1 MLTLS
6 KTYAVKTGR
15 PRFLF
20 QIFKSLHSSSLLYLN
35 IEMQIYNFYMY
46 FRSMEFRIAPMILVL
61 FNLFFITLANPTFN
75 EWIPLKEL
83 ASFSKVL
90 IPFGLVFVLSVG
102 TFIRHT
108 YYSKQFKFTYY
119 GLQLLNLA
127 MLVFYI
133 YAIKQQHL

>member
-1 MLTLS
+1 
-6 KTYAVKTGR
+6 
-15 PRFLF
+15 
-20 QIFKSLHSSSLLYLN
+20 
-35 IEMQIYNFYMY
+35 
-46 FRSMEFRIAPMILVL
+46 MEFRIAPMILVL

-75 EWIPLKEL
+75 EWIPLKDL

-90 IPFGLVFVLSVG
+90 IPFGLVFALSVG
-102 TFIRHT
+102 TFLRHT

-119 GLQLLNLA
+119 GLQFLNIA